1 MRRRRRQKLP
11 TDPIVLDIEK
21 LSHEG
26 RGIAHLDG
34 KVVFVEEALPGE
46 QVSALYTQKREK
58 FDQAKTIEVI
68 RASEDRVEPPCEYAS
83 ICGGCSLQHF
93 KPEKQLAFKA
103 SVLEELLEHS
113 LIDVQYE
120 KLPPMTGPHFAYRR
134 KARLAVRYVHKK
146 EQVLVGFREKNSSF
160 ITNMDSCEV
169 LDPKVSKLLPA
180 LRKLIFSLSAYK
192 DIPQIEVAV
201 GDEQQDVNSLA
212 LVFRH
217 LLPLSADDLDKLT
230 AFAENHKLDCYLQSG
245 GPDTV
250 SRHYPKEGI
259 ERLFYDLPEFQLKLA
274 FHPMDFTQVNAEINR
289 KMINKAI
296 ELLNLANDDKVLDL
310 FCGLGNFSLPMARTA
325 EFVLGVEGSEA
336 MVERGRENAQLMAM
350 DNLDFAGADLSANF
364 DTKHWSSYGFTKVLI
379 DPPRSG
385 ALEILP
391 AVAKLKPEKIVYV
404 SCNPITLAR
413 DAACLN
419 DLGYKL
425 ATAGVMDMFPQTTH
439 VESIALFERG

>member
-46 QVSALYTQKREK
+46 QISALYTQRRES
-58 FDQAKTIEVI
+58 FDQAKTNEVL
-68 RASEDRVEPPCEYAS
+68 RASEDRIEPPCEYAS

-93 KPEKQLAFKA
+93 KSEKQLAFKA
-103 SVLEELLEHS
+103 SVLDELLEHS
-113 LIDVQYE
+113 LIDVQY
-120 KLPPMTGPHFAYRR
+120 KKIPPITGPHFAYRR

-146 EQVLVGFREKNSSF
+146 EKVLVGFREKNSSF
-160 ITNMDSCEV
+160 IANMDSCEV
-169 LDPKVSKLLPA
+169 LDPQVSMLLPA
-180 LRKLIFSLSAYK
+180 LSNLIASLNSYK

-201 GDEQQDVNSLA
+201 GDEQSDVNCLA

-217 LLPLSADDLDKLT
+217 LLLLHEDDLDKLS
-230 AFAENHKLDCYLQSG
+230 AFAENHNLDCYLQSG
-245 GPDTV
+245 GPATV

-259 ERLFYDLPEFQLKLA
+259 QRLFYDLPEFQLKLA

-296 ELLNLANDDKVLDL
+296 ELLALDNEDKVLDL

-336 MVERGRENAQLMAM
+336 MVERGKENAQRMAM
-350 DNLDFAGADLSANF
+350 ENLDFAAADLTVNF

-391 AVAKLKPEKIVYV
+391 AVVSLKPEKIVYV

-413 DAACLN
+413 DAACLK

-425 ATAGVMDMFPQTTH
+425 AAAGVMDMFPQTTH
-439 VESIALFERG
+439 VESIALFVQA

>member
-11 TDPIVLDIEK
+11 TDPIVLEIEK

-46 QVSALYTQKREK
+46 KVSAVYTQKREA
-58 FDQAKTIEVI
+58 FDQAKTTEVI
-68 RASEDRVEPPCEYAS
+68 NASKDRIEPPCQYAS

-93 KPEKQLAFKA
+93 NPEAQLAFKA
-103 SVLEELLEHS
+103 SVLNELLEHS
-113 LIDVQYE
+113 LNGLEY
-120 KLPPMTGPHFAYRR
+120 KKMPPMTGPYFGYRR

-169 LDPKVSKLLPA
+169 LDAQVSKLLPA
-180 LRKLIFSLSAYK
+180 LRELIASLAAYK
-192 DIPQIEVAV
+192 NIPQIEVAI
-201 GDEQQDVNSLA
+201 GDEQIEENSMA

-217 LLPLSADDLDKLT
+217 LLPLSAQDLEKMT
-230 AFAENHKLDCYLQSG
+230 AFAEIHKLDLYLQSG

-250 SRHYPKEGI
+250 FRLYPKAGV
-259 ERLFYDLPEFQLKLA
+259 ERLFYDLPEFNLNIA

-296 ELLNLANDDKVLDL
+296 ELLDLNSKDKVLDL
-310 FCGLGNFSLPMARTA
+310 FCGLGNFSLPMATRA
-325 EFVLGVEGSEA
+325 EFVLGIEGSEA
-336 MVERGRENAQLMAM
+336 MVDRGKENALRMAM
-350 DNLDFAGADLSANF
+350 SNLDFTSADLTENF
-364 DTKHWSSYGFTKVLI
+364 DTKHWIDYGFTKVLI

-385 ALEILP
+385 AIEILP
-391 AVAKLKPEKIVYV
+391 AVTELKPEKIVYV

-413 DAACLN
+413 DTALFN
-419 DLGYKL
+419 ELGYKL
-425 ATAGVMDMFPQTTH
+425 DTAGVMDMFPQTTH
-439 VESIALFERG
+439 LESIALFIKT